1 MIKCLIISNIQDEQV
16 YLSCFQREMLLDAI
30 LDKAEKKE
38 KATMISKVM
47 QNEERVRETNKR
59 FSQDN
64 RTER

>member
-47 QNEERVRETNKR
+47 QNEEHVRETNKR
-59 FSQDN
+59 FSRDN
-64 RTER
+64 RKER